1 MINATFRHRWHTI
14 ARGFAALALLAPLG
28 VAATECTALDDDFKP
43 PVSTAQSE
51 NFLPV
56 LMAYWGDLH
65 PESMVELEWGEL
77 QPASM
82 AQWDDL
88 QPPVSTAHWGG
99 LKPLSLARLD
109 SLRGGFELAPGL
121 NLSFGF
127 ERAVYVNGEL
137 VASSR
142 LAISGGN
149 ATISNTPSA
158 AALAASSTPP
168 QSANSLLVS
177 NGGISL
183 GANGIISGVQNTL
196 NNQMIQVRTT
206 IDATLSSMSQL
217 RAQQFTD
224 AFRQSTIDAARR

>member
-1 MINATFRHRWHTI
+1 MIRATSPRHLRQTLAH
-14 ARGFAALALLAPLG
+14 GLAALALLVPLG
-28 VAATECTALDDDFKP
+28 GRATECNESGDHQAVSAVQEDNFV
-43 PVSTAQSE
+43 PV
-51 NFLPV
+51 V
-56 LMAYWGDLH
+56 MAYWGDLRPLLT
-65 PESMVELEWGEL
+65 PESGEV
-77 QPASM
+77 QPITM
-82 AQWDDL
+82 AQADNP
-88 QPPVSTAHWGG
+88 QPLVNYWGG
-99 LKPLSLARLD
+99 LKPVSQARLEV
-109 SLRGGFELAPGL
+109 LRGGFEVAPGL

-158 AALAASSTPP
+158 AALAAASTMP
-168 QSANSLLVS
+168 QSTNSPMFS
-177 NGGISL
+177 NGGITV

-217 RAQQFTD
+217 RTQQFTD
-224 AFRQSTIDAARR
+224 AFRQSTIDGARR